1 MISPLKWIAGTMLC
15 VASALSPL
23 AALAQAVPPVTPAA
37 PDTRSE
43 DDAFL
48 LLRDASRKEDMEK
61 VDFYAG
67 RLTNYQV
74 PSYVDYYR
82 LKPRIRQLTEAQF
95 RDYLARYKGSAIADR
110 FRNDWLLELG
120 RQRNWVIFD
129 EQYPQF
135 ALDDDTQLKCYALMS
150 RLAKGQKVADEAR
163 NLLQSP
169 PGYGEAC
176 GSLITALAQS
186 GQFDSNDLWAQIRL
200 AGQSNATGPARRI
213 ALLLG
218 ASDAKMAQAIDLP
231 ALVLAKGP
239 GASQADHE
247 MYLVAVGRMARSTLK
262 LGVVA
267 LQRSLP
273 KLTAQEQA
281 IGWAN
286 VALQAS
292 YSLAPEAFEYWQK
305 SNGAPL
311 TQEQMQWKARI
322 ALREGQWPL
331 VKSAIQAM
339 PVALRQDPT
348 WVYWLA
354 RSLQAETPGRP
365 NAQADALYRSINT
378 QSNFYGLLANEEL
391 GSHLILPPPGQPV
404 SPAELAAM
412 AANPGLQRALKFF
425 NMRLRFEGTREWNWE
440 LRSMTDRQHL
450 AAAEFARQNNVLDRM
465 VNTSDRTRLE
475 VDYTQRYPTPHDDV
489 MHPATKS
496 LGLDKAWVY
505 GLIRQESRFI
515 MDAQSHVGASGLM
528 QVMPSTARYVAKKI
542 GLTDFVVETLSDV
555 RTNVLLGTNYL
566 NMVLGGMDGS
576 QVLASAAYNAGPGR
590 LRIWRATMTRPLEG
604 AVFAETIPYTE
615 TRGYV
620 KNVMA
625 NATYYAALFEKS
637 PQSLKA
643 RLSTVGPKNSVVAAD
658 LPSSN

>member
-1 MISPLKWIAGTMLC
+1 MEGAYRLARRQLAGGQ
-15 VASALSPL
+15 VIDPGHAG
-23 AALAQAVPPVTPAA
+23 
-37 PDTRSE
+37 
-43 DDAFL
+43 
-48 LLRDASRKEDMEK
+48 LLRA
-61 VDFYAG
+61 
-67 RLTNYQV
+67 
-74 PSYVDYYR
+74 
-82 LKPRIRQLTEAQF
+82 
-95 RDYLARYKGSAIADR
+95 
-110 FRNDWLLELG
+110 
-120 RQRNWVIFD
+120 
-129 EQYPQF
+129 
-135 ALDDDTQLKCYALMS
+135 
-150 RLAKGQKVADEAR
+150 
-163 NLLQSP
+163 
-169 PGYGEAC
+169 
-176 GSLITALAQS
+176 
-186 GQFDSNDLWAQIRL
+186 
-200 AGQSNATGPARRI
+200 
-213 ALLLG
+213 
-218 ASDAKMAQAIDLP
+218 
-231 ALVLAKGP
+231 
-239 GASQADHE
+239 
-247 MYLVAVGRMARSTLK
+247 
-262 LGVVA
+262 
-267 LQRSLP
+267 
-273 KLTAQEQA
+273 
-281 IGWAN
+281 
-286 VALQAS
+286 
-292 YSLAPEAFEYWQK
+292 
-305 SNGAPL
+305 
-311 TQEQMQWKARI
+311 
-322 ALREGQWPL
+322 
-331 VKSAIQAM
+331 
-339 PVALRQDPT
+339 DPT

-354 RSLQAETPGRP
+354 RAQQAETPGRP
-365 NAQADALYRSINT
+365 NAQADALYRTISD

-391 GSHLILPPPGQPV
+391 GNHLVLPPPGQPV
-404 SPAELAAM
+404 TPAEIAAM

-489 MHPATKS
+489 MHPATQT

-542 GLTDFVVETLSDV
+542 GLTDFVTETLSDV

-566 NMVLGGMDGS
+566 NMVLGGLDGS

-643 RLSTVGPKNSVVAAD
+643 RLGTVGPKNSAVSAD